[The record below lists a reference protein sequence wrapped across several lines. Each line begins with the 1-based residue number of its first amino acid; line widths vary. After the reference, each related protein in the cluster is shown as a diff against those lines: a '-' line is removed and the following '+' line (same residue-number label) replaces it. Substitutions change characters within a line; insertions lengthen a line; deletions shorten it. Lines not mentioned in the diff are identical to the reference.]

1 MTNPKIEKVAN
12 AIAKTKNIIADNQN
26 KLRELERQKIKL
38 ENDEVV
44 ALFRREKLN
53 EDEFAALLRTGRGG
67 YNSLNSTDS
76 YESYESN
83 KRHGN
88 EHDTGDFSNNV
99 LSEYTADPP
108 EYADSLSGNVSDR
121 GKEVFESEADE

>member
-1 MTNPKIEKVAN
+1 MTNPKIEKVAT
-12 AIAKTKNIIADNQN
+12 AIAKTKSIITDNQN

-53 EDEFAALLRTGRGG
+53 EDEFAALLRTGRGS

-76 YESYESN
+76 YDSYESN
-83 KRHGN
+83 NLDSR
-88 EHDTGDFSNNV
+88 DFFNYT
-99 LSEYTADPP
+99 LHKEYRTIDVTPF
-108 EYADSLSGNVSDR
+108 DSIIYQVNH
-121 GKEVFESEADE
+121 